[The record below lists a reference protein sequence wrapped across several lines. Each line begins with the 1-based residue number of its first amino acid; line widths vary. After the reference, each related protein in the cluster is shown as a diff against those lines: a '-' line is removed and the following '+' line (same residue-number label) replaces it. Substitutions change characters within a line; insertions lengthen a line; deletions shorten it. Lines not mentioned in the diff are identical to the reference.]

1 MRSCSVTF
9 FLDQN
14 SAFFVLFLLPRLSA
28 SSHRLARVSPYYI
41 TTRTFHSEI
50 WVRIG
55 ITKQVLIDHDWY
67 AYILVRCRSPL
78 ASAMA
83 SEPRFVLLFKFLN
96 WSSFSNLSARVR
108 LTQVVFFGWHTV
120 LRRERVENHQY
131 WCLSINIFSSK
142 NAFWFHCGWIVFQ
155 CWRGR
160 PVAWLASG
168 PQMIKNF
175 NIFQENL
182 REGDFHEKVCQVTT
196 DRSRT
201 CYCISYRRQ
210 PRTSLIITRI
220 LQI

>member
-1 MRSCSVTF
+1 MVYKLQVSAPPEAEHWVWPSQKPLRAHFECIFKLGHSNEWDLALSLF
-9 FLDQN
+9 FWTKIPP
-14 SAFFVLFLLPRLSA
+14 FFVLFLLPRLSA

-108 LTQVVFFGWHTV
+108 LTQVVFLGGTQFYA
-120 LRRERVENHQY
+120 ER
-131 WCLSINIFSSK
+131 
-142 NAFWFHCGWIVFQ
+142 G
-155 CWRGR
+155 
-160 PVAWLASG
+160 
-168 PQMIKNF
+168 
-175 NIFQENL
+175 
-182 REGDFHEKVCQVTT
+182 
-196 DRSRT
+196 
-201 CYCISYRRQ
+201 
-210 PRTSLIITRI
+210 
-220 LQI
+220 

>member
-1 MRSCSVTF
+1 MQLRRQWFINCRCLRHQKQNTGFGRLRNLWGHTLNAFLNWGTATSEIFLCHF

-108 LTQVVFFGWHTV
+108 LTQVVFLGGTQFYA
-120 LRRERVENHQY
+120 ER
-131 WCLSINIFSSK
+131 
-142 NAFWFHCGWIVFQ
+142 G
-155 CWRGR
+155 
-160 PVAWLASG
+160 
-168 PQMIKNF
+168 
-175 NIFQENL
+175 
-182 REGDFHEKVCQVTT
+182 
-196 DRSRT
+196 
-201 CYCISYRRQ
+201 
-210 PRTSLIITRI
+210 
-220 LQI
+220 